1 MRLCYNSPMV
11 ELTTDQ
17 ISDLLDNTLIGRL
30 CMASQDGR
38 PYLLPFPF
46 CWADGAI
53 YLRVAMTGRK
63 GEILTQNPQVCFE
76 IDTFTDT
83 LDQYASVLAEGRIET
98 VTNLD
103 EKARIRTLNSA
114 KYQRLRKGH
123 RPGHGRQTPLEALP
137 LCKIIIAHLSGRRND
152 PPQVIESQGVTDG
165 RARPTCLAQ

>member
-1 MRLCYNSPMV
+1 MID
-11 ELTTDQ
+11 LTPDQ
-17 ISDLLDNTLIGRL
+17 IDDLLDNTLIGRL
-30 CMASQDGR
+30 CMADREGR

-46 CWADGAI
+46 LWADGSI

-63 GEILTQNPQVCFE
+63 GEILAQNPQVCFE

-83 LDQYASVLAEGRIET
+83 LDQYSSVLAEGQLVQ

-103 EKARIRTLNSA
+103 EKSRIRTLNTA

-123 RPGHGRQTPLEALP
+123 RPGHGRQTPLETLP
-137 LCKIIIAHLSGRRND
+137 LCKITIERLSGRRND
-152 PPQVIESQGVTDG
+152 PPQVIDPQGVTDG

>member
-1 MRLCYNSPMV
+1 MI
-11 ELTTDQ
+11 ELSNDQ

-30 CMASQDGR
+30 CMAGSDGR

-46 CWADGAI
+46 CWADGSI

-63 GEILTQNPQVCFE
+63 GEILSQNPHVCFE

-83 LDQYASVLAEGRIET
+83 LDQYASVLAEGRIEP

-103 EKARIRTLNSA
+103 EKARIRSLNTD

-137 LCKIIIAHLSGRRND
+137 LCKIVIERLSGRKND
-152 PPQVIESQGVTDG
+152 PPQVIDPQGVTDG
-165 RARPTCLAQ
+165 CARPTCLAQ